1 MGKKEECT
9 MRYTDL
15 VFDLYGTLVDIHTEE
30 DELVWE
36 KTAFYFGFYGARY
49 TGRSLKA
56 AFQDAMRRREAKAGQ
71 RYECFPDIPF
81 EEVMAELFRARGVT
95 ENADK
100 LGIHAAQLFRIS
112 SLDYIKLYPGA
123 LEALAKLRKAG
134 YRLWL
139 LSNAQAIFTAYEL
152 RLLGLGEQLD
162 GIYLSSDYQCRK
174 PDLRFYQALIDE
186 RKLDVSRTLMIGNDR
201 QTDIAGAKNAGMAT
215 LYMHTELT
223 PRDQAKADEKKAI
236 GKTDGREYE
245 FEGDDWS
252 ELAELILTLS

>member
-1 MGKKEECT
+1 MK
-9 MRYTDL
+9 YTDL

-30 DELVWE
+30 SDLVWE

-49 TGRSLKA
+49 TGPQLKA
-56 AFQDAMRRREAKAGQ
+56 AFEAALRRREAKAGQ
-71 RYECFPDIPF
+71 SYECFPDIPF
-81 EEVMAELFRARGVT
+81 EEVMAELFREKGVT
-95 ENADK
+95 ENAEV
-100 LGIHAAQLFRIS
+100 LGVNAAQLFRIS
-112 SLDYIKLYPGA
+112 SLDYIKLYPHA

-186 RKLDVSRTLMIGNDR
+186 RKLDVSKTLMIGNDR
-201 QTDIAGAKNAGMAT
+201 QTDIAGAKAAGMAT
-215 LYMHTELT
+215 LYMHTDLT
-223 PRDQAKADEKKAI
+223 PRDQAAADAKKAI
-236 GKTDGREYE
+236 GKTDVREYE
-245 FEGDDWS
+245 FEGDDW
-252 ELAELILTLS
+252 ETLCPLIMSL